1 MKLLSNRRRQ
11 CFRRF
16 IDGVGGCKKAQKLIE
31 TIRMTSKKKTKCSY
45 GCCISNGQDGRTI
58 CLCPRDFFGLSSLLC
73 KITVLKYLN
82 DFLLTCGLNIPLCKF
97 LNFNASLRLGV
108 PLVT

>member
-31 TIRMTSKKKTKCSY
+31 TIRMTSKKKQ
-45 GCCISNGQDGRTI
+45 NVRMDV
-58 CLCPRDFFGLSSLLC
+58 
-73 KITVLKYLN
+73 VLATDKMEEQFVFAHAI
-82 DFLLTCGLNIPLCKF
+82 FLAFRRYYAK
-97 LNFNASLRLGV
+97 
-108 PLVT
+108 